1 VAIVYDAAPDG
12 QILMY
17 QRWEVKNDSVLTV
30 TNISGADISTFGG
43 W

>member
-1 VAIVYDAAPDG
+1 VGLFYDAAPDVK
-12 QILMY
+12 ILMY